1 MPLGKY
7 YCDYC
12 DKQFQ
17 DTPAS
22 RRRHLQGV
30 AHQRAKALW
39 YDAVRS
45 SSQFGLNQAQDP
57 LSMGKGVC
65 NRFVRT
71 GSCQYGDSCKY
82 YHPKKN
88 VPNMN
93 TQGMQGTS
101 FVNNIQSRV
110 FLIVFCMEKLLCL
123 ATLLWQLYFLE
134 IKWEHH
140 WETYLHHCGLLQ
152 RVDIYPYPS
161 SIGDRCATSFRLG
174 SSSIIYCS
182 SCFYFTVLFVI
193 YYNEKF
199 LVPEIHYY
207 TP

>member
-39 YDAVRS
+39 YDTFR
-45 SSQFGLNQAQDP
+45 LNQVQDP
-57 LSMGKGVC
+57 LSMSKGVC
-65 NRFVRT
+65 NRFIRT

-82 YHPKKN
+82 YHPKQN

-93 TQGMQGTS
+93 TQGMEGSPYLEPSSSQGIPGSLLHGEAFLPGCIFGNQMGTS
-101 FVNNIQSRV
+101 LRNLPPS
-110 FLIVFCMEKLLCL
+110 
-123 ATLLWQLYFLE
+123 LWPPPE
-134 IKWEHH
+134 
-140 WETYLHHCGLLQ
+140 GG
-152 RVDIYPYPS
+152 YPPLPF
-161 SIGDRCATSFRLG
+161 IDWG
-174 SSSIIYCS
+174 
-182 SCFYFTVLFVI
+182 
-193 YYNEKF
+193 
-199 LVPEIHYY
+199 
-207 TP
+207 

>member
-17 DTPAS
+17 DTPAA

-30 AHQRAKALW
+30 VHQRAKALW

-45 SSQFGLNQAQDP
+45 SAHLGLDQVQDP
-57 LSMGKGVC
+57 QSIGKGIC

-88 VPNMN
+88 VPNMD
-93 TQGMQGTS
+93 TQGTEGTS
-101 FVNNIQSRV
+101 FVNNAQSQG
-110 FLIVFCMEKLLCL
+110 IPGSLLHGEASL
-123 ATLLWQLYFLE
+123 PA
-134 IKWEHH
+134 
-140 WETYLHHCGLLQ
+140 
-152 RVDIYPYPS
+152 
-161 SIGDRCATSFRLG
+161 
-174 SSSIIYCS
+174 
-182 SCFYFTVLFVI
+182 VLFG
-193 YYNEKF
+193 NQMGAS
-199 LVPEIHYY
+199 LGNLPPSLWPPPEGGYPPLPFIDWG
-207 TP
+207 